1 MIKVRTNRTRKLLVL
16 FVYLGGKSM
25 ITGEMNFKVWAVG
38 TDDGKNTYEIRRK
51 WGEDGKKALVIELYP
66 TISADNCG
74 MLDVSTMH
82 LMNHVNDFGWKEMRI
97 VNLYATVITKKPSV
111 SELQENSLAYIE
123 EILEEDD
130 IKEYDIVIAWGN
142 SLSTHKSTILAKQDL
157 LSMIA
162 EKGLSKNVKSIS
174 VDGISMK
181 SIGAHPLYLGLH
193 YPREKWNLVNYPL
206 KEGLEALMQ
215 SEKRDKTEKGKKAI
229 NTEKKKGKAE
239 SHECKNKDMGSV
251 ENVKTDKSI
260 VG

>member
-1 MIKVRTNRTRKLLVL
+1 
-16 FVYLGGKSM
+16 M